1 MCLQEFTGCHEGL
14 PVIDGDCLVD
24 AFQVGSHIRDPVH
37 DRIRATLPIGVLSSG
52 GVPSNQTKVEH
63 VALLGHVPTEDLL
76 RGDPCCGPQERPG
89 PGETGFFGHRADTKV
104 EDLDPVGS
112 EHHVRRLEV
121 TVGDPGVVDCL
132 EGLYEPLGGEPENG
146 TGEGPVAFHSFL
158 EGFTFDEAPWT
169 TPKPLADSRVAIV
182 TTAGL
187 RPAGGDGADWNPG
200 DQAMQLLPASA
211 DDLVLAH
218 FSPNFDR
225 TGWIVD
231 PNLVFPIDRLAEMA
245 DEGTIGSVADV
256 HVSFMGAQI
265 DHTLE
270 TIRLDTGPAAARA
283 LLDDDVDLVLLTP
296 V

>member
-1 MCLQEFTGCHEGL
+1 M
-14 PVIDGDCLVD
+14 GDQQMRSFL
-24 AFQVGSHIRDPVH
+24 
-37 DRIRATLPIGVLSSG
+37 
-52 GVPSNQTKVEH
+52 
-63 VALLGHVPTEDLL
+63 ED
-76 RGDPCCGPQERPG
+76 
-89 PGETGFFGHRADTKV
+89 
-104 EDLDPVGS
+104 
-112 EHHVRRLEV
+112 
-121 TVGDPGVVDCL
+121 
-132 EGLYEPLGGEPENG
+132 
-146 TGEGPVAFHSFL
+146 L
-158 EGFTFDEAPWT
+158 EGFTFDEVPWT

-187 RPAGGDGADWNPG
+187 RPAGGNGADWNPG

-211 DDLVLAH
+211 DGLVLAH

-225 TGWIVD
+225 
-231 PNLVFPIDRLAEMA
+231 LVFPIDRLAEMA